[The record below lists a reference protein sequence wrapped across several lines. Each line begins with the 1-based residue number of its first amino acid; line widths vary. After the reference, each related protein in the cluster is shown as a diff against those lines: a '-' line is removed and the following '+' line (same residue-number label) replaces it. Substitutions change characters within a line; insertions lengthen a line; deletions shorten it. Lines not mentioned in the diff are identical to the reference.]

1 MESRRTRYYVLY
13 SNSGRGSFRHFAPI
27 YRSRYSLPARR
38 SLVSIFR
45 FILSML
51 LYFIDVFLDILSFSL
66 SASEHVVSLRTY
78 LTDFVL
84 DKYLIIVKRQYFRL
98 LLLMLK
104 CNLVNIPM
112 YLSKVMITCV
122 LY

>member
-1 MESRRTRYYVLY
+1 MDSRRTRYYVLY

-27 YRSRYSLPARR
+27 YRSRYSLPARAPATR
-38 SLVSIFR
+38 LYIQIHIVYAVIFYR
-45 FILSML
+45 CFSR
-51 LYFIDVFLDILSFSL
+51 YFKLF
-66 SASEHVVSLRTY
+66 VVGVRTCCKPAY